1 MHTARNWLHKQEYEY
16 KDVCKDVFIDEHK
29 WSDVIED
36 WKNFLQKVE
45 ELKPY
50 IVEFDENGAM
60 KSKIYPADCAV
71 GKINRQPVI
80 VITHDK
86 YIFLANNRIQKV
98 WT

>member
-1 MHTARNWLHKQEYEY
+1 MR
-16 KDVCKDVFIDEHK
+16 KDVFVDGHEQ
-29 WSDVIED
+29 SDVVED
-36 WKNFLQKVE
+36 RKNFLYKME

-60 KSKIYPADCAV
+60 KPKVYLADCV
-71 GKINRQPVI
+71 IGGNNWQPVI

-86 YIFLANNRIQKV
+86 CTFLANNGIQKA